1 MSSGGT
7 SEPSFDE
14 ARRRFSPGIFMAVLP
29 GRFAQHDKDIG
40 RGRGEANRAR
50 PLVARQL
57 IKTPLSRSNL
67 AES

>member
-14 ARRRFSPGIFMAVLP
+14 ARRKFSPGIFMALLP
-29 GRFAQHDKDIG
+29 GRFAQHEKDIG

-50 PLVARQL
+50 PDVNLPATVN
-57 IKTPLSRSNL
+57 SRSK
-67 AES
+67 